1 MASFQS
7 IMKKYLIILVII
19 LNFQILLALYEDQV
33 GKFDWKRSF
42 IGKVKYAHFDSGKI
56 IVGTEENTI
65 ACLNSRNGNIIWR
78 QLLEDPREHQ
88 LQLLHSDRDL
98 LSISGTI
105 NNWFVRTWDHHTGTL
120 LSEWTISSDKSIP
133 SEFTVVK
140 GILIHIFPN
149 LNSHLDVVTYN
160 LDENNQKNTIKV
172 PAPWITDTSNC
183 VLTQSYYIC
192 ISKNDIS
199 GQLYYVDILSESHN
213 VHVKTLH
220 SILGDVTDLIEI
232 LPFDDILPAFLLS
245 SNGQASV
252 VHVDKDTVNRK
263 IYKVMPNAITNHNGE
278 KPLIYQLEPAVHPD
292 KLVQIRVKDYVT
304 CQDEMAIEL
313 DYPIGLGVPTIVATA
328 TKNTLTDILLS
339 TTDNAFMLVRLS
351 DGKIMWTREE
361 ALSNIVT
368 VEFFELP
375 VSELDASI
383 ENEFKASSSSVFSM
397 LSHRLNTQAK
407 QLSTL
412 IFGGQLMSKNSLVRD
427 EFGLHK
433 LIVVATKVGKVFA
446 IDTLSGSIVWSY
458 RLPNVEPF
466 SILGEDKIL
475 LFAQRTARYAPLP
488 AECILLAKDKYTGK
502 GVMFQFDPITGYSKR
517 GVKKL
522 DHRIAQAILLP
533 YEDDQHLKPV
543 LIISSTNEVY
553 LHPSCAVAEVYKQAS
568 RLYTYSFD
576 EIGTFKGFSFIHSTK
591 DKLRMTPSW
600 ELQLQPAKLVAV
612 KTKHPNERVHSQG
625 RVLPDRSVY
634 YKYVNPNLIAVATI
648 SDDLVHKHVLSVYL
662 IDGVTGLI
670 LYATSHKRCKGPVH
684 LVHSENWIVYSYFNE
699 RFRRTEF
706 AAAELYEGHVQS
718 NSSVFSSYA
727 VSLLPHVQSQ
737 SYILPAS
744 PVSMTVTL
752 TERGITNK
760 FLLVGLSNGG
770 VIEIPWLL
778 LQPRLNDL
786 PCGPEESCIPYMPEI
801 PLPSE
806 AVINYNQTIGRVKG
820 IEVAPARLEST
831 SHVLVYGLDL
841 FYTKVA
847 PSKTFDMLKED
858 FDYMMIILVLT
869 GLVVASYLT
878 KYLAAKKALKQMWK

>member
-7 IMKKYLIILVII
+7 IMKKYPSLLVIL
-19 LNFQILLALYEDQV
+19 LNFQTLLALYEDQV

-42 IGKVKYAHFDSGKI
+42 IGKVKYAHFDASRI
-56 IVGTEENTI
+56 IVGTEENII
-65 ACLNSRNGNIIWR
+65 ASLNMKNGNILWR
-78 QLLEDPREHQ
+78 QLMENPKEQQ
-88 LQLLHSDRDL
+88 LMLLHSDRDL
-98 LSISGTI
+98 LSVSGTM
-105 NNWFVRTWDHHTGTL
+105 NNWFVRTWDHQTGTL
-120 LSEWTISSDKSIP
+120 LSEWTIFSDKNIP
-133 SEFTVVK
+133 SVFTVEK
-140 GILIHIFPN
+140 GTLLHIFPTQ
-149 LNSHLDVVTYN
+149 NSHLDVVTYN
-160 LDENNQKNTIKV
+160 LDGNNQKNTIKI
-172 PAPWITDTSNC
+172 PAPWITDISNC
-183 VLTQSYYIC
+183 VLSKSYYIC

-199 GQLYYVDILSESHN
+199 GQLYYVNILSEKPK
-213 VHVKTLH
+213 VYIKTLH
-220 SILGDVTDLIEI
+220 SVLGDTPDLIEI
-232 LPFDDILPAFLLS
+232 LPFEDIFPAFLLS
-245 SNGQASV
+245 SNGQAKV
-252 VHVDKDTVNRK
+252 IHVDEDVVNTK
-263 IYKVMPNAITNHNGE
+263 IFKVMPNAVSNHNGE
-278 KPLIYQLEPAVHPD
+278 KPFIYQLEPASNPD
-292 KLVQIRVKDYVT
+292 KLVQIRVKDYAT
-304 CQDEMAIEL
+304 CQDEMATEL
-313 DYPIGLGVPTIVATA
+313 EYPVGLGAPIIIATA
-328 TKNTLTDILLS
+328 TKNTLTDVLLS

-361 ALSNIVT
+361 ALSNIIA

-383 ENEFKASSSSVFSM
+383 ENEFKASSNSILSM

-412 IFGGQLMSKNSLVRD
+412 IFGEHPMSSSGLVRD
-427 EFGLHK
+427 AFGLHK
-433 LIVVATKVGKVFA
+433 LIVVATSVGKLFA

-458 RLPNVEPF
+458 RLPNVKPF

-488 AECILLAKDKYTGK
+488 AQCILIANDKYSGN
-502 GVMFQFDPITGYSKR
+502 GVIFQFDPITGYSQK
-517 GVKKL
+517 GIEKL
-522 DHRIAQAILLP
+522 NYQIAQAIHLP

-543 LIISSTNEVY
+543 LMISSTNEVY
-553 LHPSCAVAEVYKQAS
+553 LYPSCAMGEVYKYTS
-568 RLYTYSFD
+568 KLYTYLVDNTGS
-576 EIGTFKGFSFIHSTK
+576 FKGYSFIHSTK
-591 DKLRMTPSW
+591 DKLKMTPSW

-634 YKYVNPNLIAVATI
+634 YKYVNPNLIAVATV
-648 SDDLVHKHVLSVYL
+648 SDDPVHKHVLSVYL

-670 LYATSHKRCKGPVH
+670 LYATSHKRSRGPIH

-718 NSSVFSSYA
+718 NSSVFSSFA
-727 VSLLPHVQSQ
+727 VSLLPHVQTQ
-737 SYILPAS
+737 SYILPATPLS
-744 PVSMTVTL
+744 VTVTL

-760 FLLVGLSNGG
+760 FLLAGLSGGG

-778 LQPRLNDL
+778 LQPRLNDI
-786 PCGPEESCIPYMPEI
+786 PCSPEESCIPYMPEI

-806 AVINYNQTIGRVKG
+806 AVINYNQTIGRIDG

-831 SHVLVYGLDL
+831 SHILVHGIDL

-858 FDYMMIILVLT
+858 FDHMMIILVLT
-869 GLVVASYLT
+869 GLVISSYLT
-878 KYLAAKKALKQMWK
+878 KYLASKKALKQMWK